1 MILVKV
7 MRFLIKFRWS
17 VHDDLLKNMDATK
30 LTLTIPKTK
39 QKPDKQ
45 KKLIINQMPNKN
57 TS

>member
-1 MILVKV
+1 